1 MARELHRKFADTLW
15 IQQEDNIVTIGIH
28 EDTLEDF
35 EEIVSFDLPKETE
48 SVDPDSVIGSIETD
62 DGTLDLYSPVSGT
75 VVEINSTVI
84 EDPSLIQEDPFDS
97 WILKI
102 ETDENIDSLGEDEDE
117 DEDEEDEDLDEDED
131 EESEE
136 EEEE

>member
-1 MARELHRKFADTLW
+1 MAREIHRKFADTLW
-15 IQQEDNIVTIGIH
+15 IQQEDNIVTIGVH

-35 EEIVSFDLPKETE
+35 EEITSFDLPKETE
-48 SVDPDSVIGSIETD
+48 TVDPDAVIGSIETD
-62 DGTLDLYSPVSGT
+62 DGTIDLYSPVSGT

-102 ETDENIDSLGEDEDE
+102 ETDENIDSLAADEEEDE
-117 DEDEEDEDLDEDED
+117 DEDEEEEEDDEED
-131 EESEE
+131 EEAEE
-136 EEEE
+136 ED

>member
-1 MARELHRKFADTLW
+1 MAREIHRKFADTLW
-15 IQQEDNIVTIGIH
+15 IQQEDNIVTIGVH

-35 EEIVSFDLPKETE
+35 EEITSFDLPKETE
-48 SVDPDSVIGSIETD
+48 TVDIDAVIGSIETD
-62 DGTLDLYSPVSGT
+62 DGTIDLYSPVAGT

-102 ETDENIDSLGEDEDE
+102 ETDENIDSLAADEDEE
-117 DEDEEDEDLDEDED
+117 DEDEEDEEDDDEEDDEDA
-131 EESEE
+131 EE
-136 EEEE
+136 ED